1 MSFHLAAHPA
11 NEREARMSSALPAK
25 IASPCL
31 QVCMV
36 DGRSRHC
43 VGCYRTLPEI
53 ARWSRMTDAERDDV
67 MRALPSRGERIR
79 AEALARSAPPTA
91 AN

>member
-1 MSFHLAAHPA
+1 MPSPA
-11 NEREARMSSALPAK
+11 TAK

-31 QVCMV
+31 QICMV

-43 VGCYRTLPEI
+43 IGCYRTLPEI
-53 ARWSRMTDAERDDV
+53 ASWSRLTDAERDEI
-67 MRALPSRGERIR
+67 MQALPARGERLR
-79 AEALARSAPPTA
+79 AEAAASARDA

>member
-1 MSFHLAAHPA
+1 MPSDVPA
-11 NEREARMSSALPAK
+11 P

-31 QVCMV
+31 RVCMV

-53 ARWSRMTDAERDDV
+53 ARWSRMTDAERDDIT
-67 MRALPSRGERIR
+67 RALPARGERIR
-79 AEALARSAPPTA
+79 AESLARRNNPPSTDA
-91 AN
+91 AS

>member
-1 MSFHLAAHPA
+1 MRMPSDAPA
-11 NEREARMSSALPAK
+11 P

-31 QVCMV
+31 KVCMV

-43 VGCYRTLPEI
+43 IGCYRTLPEI
-53 ARWSRMTDAERDDV
+53 ARWSRYTDAEREAI
-67 MRALPSRGERIR
+67 MQALPARGERIR
-79 AEALARSAPPTA
+79 AETAERFAEKPATGA

>member
-1 MSFHLAAHPA
+1 MPSDAPA
-11 NEREARMSSALPAK
+11 P

-31 QVCMV
+31 RVCMV

-53 ARWSRMTDAERDDV
+53 ARWSRMTDAERDDI
-67 MRALPSRGERIR
+67 MRALPARGERIR
-79 AEALARSAPPTA
+79 AEGLARRNGSLPTDAPS
-91 AN
+91 

>member
-1 MSFHLAAHPA
+1 LPHAQQTGEKVLMPSDAPA
-11 NEREARMSSALPAK
+11 P

-31 QVCMV
+31 KVCMV

-53 ARWSRMTDAERDDV
+53 ARWSRYTDAEREEI
-67 MRALPSRGERIR
+67 MLALPAREGRVR
-79 AEALARSAPPTA
+79 AEMAERFGDKPATGA

>member
-1 MSFHLAAHPA
+1 MPSAA
-11 NEREARMSSALPAK
+11 PAK

-53 ARWSRMTDAERDDV
+53 ARWSRLTDAERDEI
-67 MRALPSRGERIR
+67 MQALPARGERIR
-79 AEALARSAPPTA
+79 AEAKARADNPPATGA

>member
-1 MSFHLAAHPA
+1 MPSTAPA
-11 NEREARMSSALPAK
+11 P

-31 QVCMV
+31 RVCMV

-53 ARWSRMTDAERDDV
+53 AGWSRLTDAERQAI
-67 MRALPSRGERIR
+67 MQALPARGERIR
-79 AEALARSAPPTA
+79 AESQARPG
-91 AN
+91 

>member
-1 MSFHLAAHPA
+1 MTAASPA
-11 NEREARMSSALPAK
+11 P

-31 QVCMV
+31 QICMV

-53 ARWSRMTDAERDDV
+53 ARWSRMTDAERDEI
-67 MRALPSRGERIR
+67 MQALPARGEKIR
-79 AEALARSAPPTA
+79 AEVATRSGPQDRGR
-91 AN
+91 

>member
-1 MSFHLAAHPA
+1 MVSTAPA
-11 NEREARMSSALPAK
+11 P

-31 QVCMV
+31 KVCMV

-53 ARWSRMTDAERDDV
+53 ARWSRMTDAERDEI
-67 MRALPSRGERIR
+67 MQALPAREERIR
-79 AEALARSAPPTA
+79 AEARARAGNPPATDA

>member
-1 MSFHLAAHPA
+1 MVSTSPA
-11 NEREARMSSALPAK
+11 P

-53 ARWSRMTDAERDDV
+53 ARWSRLTDAERDEIIQ
-67 MRALPSRGERIR
+67 ALPARGERIR
-79 AEALARSAPPTA
+79 AAARARAENPPATGA

>member
-1 MSFHLAAHPA
+1 MPSDAPA
-11 NEREARMSSALPAK
+11 P

-31 QVCMV
+31 KVCMV

-43 VGCYRTLPEI
+43 VGSYRTLPEI
-53 ARWSRMTDAERDDV
+53 ARWSRYTDAERDEI
-67 MRALPSRGERIR
+67 MRALPARGERVR
-79 AEALARSAPPTA
+79 AEMAERFGNTPATDA

>member
-1 MSFHLAAHPA
+1 MVSTSPA
-11 NEREARMSSALPAK
+11 P

-53 ARWSRMTDAERDDV
+53 ARWSRLTDAERDEI
-67 MRALPSRGERIR
+67 MHALPARGERLR
-79 AEALARSAPPTA
+79 AEAKARA
-91 AN
+91 ATTGAAS